1 MRFLSVLAEGRSY
14 RECLDGLQAKLSEE
28 KSPDLIFAFFSEA
41 YSPHYQEFVDGLQ
54 EMVGEGSL
62 LGCSAGGLSGEK
74 RETEFRPAASLLC
87 GWLPQVQ
94 IAPFYLKDMPD
105 LDGPPGAW
113 KAQVAPD
120 LDEVK
125 GIILLG
131 DPFSLESEALLRG
144 LDFAYPDC
152 PKVGGLASGCQRP
165 GEAALVLGDRLYR
178 RGCVGVAL
186 GGAIQVSPSV
196 AQGCE
201 PVGGQLVITEC
212 RGNVILE
219 LDNKPA
225 TLALTETVR
234 GLRPEQRTA
243 AQRTIFVGLGAGKPA
258 LKYEPGDFL
267 VRQVMGLD
275 PRTGCIA
282 VASRL
287 RKGQTVQ
294 FHLRDAETSKK
305 DLRNVLGK
313 ATADS
318 VPEGALIFSCLGRGQ
333 NLYQE
338 IGHDT
343 RVFHE
348 VVGEVPLAGFFCNGE
363 FGPVGGESALH
374 GFTSSF
380 ALFRSA

>member
-1 MRFLSVLAEGRSY
+1 MLAEGRSY

>member
-1 MRFLSVLAEGRSY
+1 MRFRSFLSEGRTY
-14 RECLDGLQAKLSEE
+14 KDCLDDLQTKFTGEPA
-28 KSPDLIFAFFSEA
+28 PDVTFAFFSEA
-41 YSPHYQEFVDGLQ
+41 YSVHYQEFTGGLK
-54 EMVGEGSL
+54 EL
-62 LGCSAGGLSGEK
+62 LGGGVLVGCSAGGLSGEK

-87 GWLPQVQ
+87 GWLPEVRVS
-94 IAPFYLKDMPD
+94 PFHLEELPD

-113 KAQVAPD
+113 RATVAPD
-120 LDEVK
+120 IEEVK
-125 GIILLG
+125 GLILLG
-131 DPFSLESEALLRG
+131 DPFSLESEGLLRG
-144 LDFAYPDC
+144 LDYAYPEC
-152 PKVGGLASGCQRP
+152 PKVGGLASGCHRP
-165 GEAALVLGDRLYR
+165 GDAALVMQERLFR

-186 GGAIQVSPSV
+186 GGPIEVSPSV

-201 PVGGQLVITEC
+201 PIGEQMVITDC
-212 RGNVILE
+212 RSNVILE
-219 LDNKPA
+219 LDHKPA
-225 TLALTETVR
+225 TQALTETVR
-234 GLRPEQRTA
+234 SLGEQQRTA
-243 AQRTIFVGLGAGKPA
+243 AQRTVFVGLGAGKPA

-287 RKGQTVQ
+287 RKGQTLQ

-305 DLRNVLGK
+305 DLRNVLTK
-313 ATADS
+313 ATRAGH
-318 VPEGALIFSCLGRGQ
+318 PEGALMFSCLGRGQ

-338 IGHDT
+338 VGHDT
-343 RVFHE
+343 RVFHQ

-380 ALFRSA
+380 ALFRSS

>member
-1 MRFLSVLAEGRSY
+1 
-14 RECLDGLQAKLSEE
+14 
-28 KSPDLIFAFFSEA
+28 
-41 YSPHYQEFVDGLQ
+41 
-54 EMVGEGSL
+54 
-62 LGCSAGGLSGEK
+62 
-74 RETEFRPAASLLC
+74 
-87 GWLPQVQ
+87 
-94 IAPFYLKDMPD
+94 
-105 LDGPPGAW
+105 
-113 KAQVAPD
+113 
-120 LDEVK
+120 
-125 GIILLG
+125 
-131 DPFSLESEALLRG
+131 
-144 LDFAYPDC
+144 
-152 PKVGGLASGCQRP
+152 
-165 GEAALVLGDRLYR
+165 
-178 RGCVGVAL
+178 
-186 GGAIQVSPSV
+186 
-196 AQGCE
+196 
-201 PVGGQLVITEC
+201 
-212 RGNVILE
+212 
-219 LDNKPA
+219 
-225 TLALTETVR
+225 
-234 GLRPEQRTA
+234 
-243 AQRTIFVGLGAGKPA
+243 
-258 LKYEPGDFL
+258 
-267 VRQVMGLD
+267 MGLD